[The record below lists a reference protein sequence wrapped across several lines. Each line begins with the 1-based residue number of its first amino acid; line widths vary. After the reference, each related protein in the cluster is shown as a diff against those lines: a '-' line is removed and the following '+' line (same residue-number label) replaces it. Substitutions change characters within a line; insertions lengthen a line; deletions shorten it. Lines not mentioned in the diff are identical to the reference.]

1 MLSNPKLLKLWDNIN
16 DCKKQFLTP
25 WCPIIIIGSL
35 LVMILNYC
43 FDDFLTL
50 FLKTLERLDSLNII
64 HGYKLSA
71 ECSSLELSKTTSSS
85 KTMSNDEL
93 QKKIDEDA
101 KLAANVFMG
110 CCLVLLAASLIK
122 YFFFD

>member
-1 MLSNPKLLKLWDNIN
+1 MLSNSKLLKLWDNIN

-64 HGYKLSA
+64 HGYKQSA
-71 ECSSLELSKTTSSS
+71 ECSSPDLS
-85 KTMSNDEL
+85 KTMSKDEL

-110 CCLVLLAASLIK
+110 CCLVFLAASLIK

>member
-1 MLSNPKLLKLWDNIN
+1 MLSNPKLWDNMN
-16 DCKKQFLTP
+16 NCKKQFLTP
-25 WCPIIIIGSL
+25 WYPVIIIGPL

-50 FLKTLERLDSLNII
+50 FLETLERLDAFNIT
-64 HGYKLSA
+64 HGYKQPA
-71 ECSSLELSKTTSSS
+71 ECSSPELSKTTSSS
-85 KTMSNDEL
+85 KTISKDEL
-93 QKKIDEDA
+93 QKKVDEDA
-101 KLAANVFMG
+101 RFAANVFMG